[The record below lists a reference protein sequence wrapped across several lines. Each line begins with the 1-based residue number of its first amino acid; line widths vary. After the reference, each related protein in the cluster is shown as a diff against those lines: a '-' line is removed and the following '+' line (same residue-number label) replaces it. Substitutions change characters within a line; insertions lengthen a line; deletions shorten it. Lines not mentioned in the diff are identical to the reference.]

1 MQNFSCNS
9 SRVAASAVL
18 LAALSLERPV
28 SADDAVAAEAAIRA
42 NVATYVAAYYRG
54 DAHAGAELW
63 SDAGQWISPAGERFF
78 GRQAIEAQLKRVLGE
93 NEGRTIEVTGLTI
106 RIVSPDAAVEEGT
119 VTLSQVS
126 EQPSDSRY
134 VAFHVKRD
142 DRWQLD
148 SVYETDTG
156 EAPSSDSPLEELGW
170 LEGHWIDQSD
180 NATLEATVSWTKNRT
195 FLNYAFK
202 VSVPGMDD
210 LEGTQGIGWDPAGS
224 TIRSWMFDSDGG
236 IGQGIWSK
244 SGNRWTVKFEQVL
257 PDGRVA
263 SATNIYTFVDRDT
276 CIWNSIGRKLDGEFL
291 PNVDEVTMVR
301 TPTETAAR

>member
-1 MQNFSCNS
+1 MQNYRCKS
-9 SRVAASAVL
+9 SRVASAVL
-18 LAALSLERPV
+18 LAALGLAWPV
-28 SADDAVAAEAAIRA
+28 SAEDAVSDEAAIRA
-42 NVATYVAAYYRG
+42 NVASYVDAYNRG
-54 DAHAGAELW
+54 DAHAVAELW
-63 SDAGQWISPAGERFF
+63 SDAGQWISPAGERYY
-78 GRQAIEAQLKRVLGE
+78 GRQAIEAQLKRMLGE
-93 NEGRTIEVTGLTI
+93 NQGRTIEVTGLTI

-119 VTLSQVS
+119 VTLSQAN

-142 DRWQLD
+142 DGWQLD

-180 NATLEATVSWTKNRT
+180 DATLEATVSWTKNRT

-210 LEGTQGIGWDPAGS
+210 LEGTQVIGWDPAGS